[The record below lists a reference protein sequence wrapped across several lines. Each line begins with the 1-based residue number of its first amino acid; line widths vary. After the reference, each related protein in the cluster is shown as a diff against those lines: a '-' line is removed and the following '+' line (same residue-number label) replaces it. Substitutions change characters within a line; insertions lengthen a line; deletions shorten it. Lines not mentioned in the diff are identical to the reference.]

1 MREAR
6 AQQDELD
13 AEDQPEGAIAQV
25 IQCDSTHDCQR
36 CSHVHNSNIVK
47 SLHP

>member
-1 MREAR
+1 MRQAR

-25 IQCDSTHDCQR
+25 LHLRLAMSESVLFTSCQQQ
-36 CSHVHNSNIVK
+36 
-47 SLHP
+47 L

>member
-13 AEDQPEGAIAQV
+13 AEDQPEGAVAQV
-25 IQCDSTHDCQR
+25 LHYCDVTHGWQ
-36 CSHVHNSNIVK
+36 S
-47 SLHP
+47 

>member
-25 IQCDSTHDCQR
+25 LQCDVTHGWQ
-36 CSHVHNSNIVK
+36 S
-47 SLHP
+47 